1 MTDQLR
7 LLDFCLGYLHNV
19 LVMSDPSPPLAEWL
33 RSRVQNLD
41 RATIGQLLTL
51 MNLVGAES
59 VAEVGRRFKK
69 AHSLS
74 DAGVNSRQKLARLEE
89 ALGIGKLTTR
99 VGKFTQLTP
108 AGVRVAGET
117 RLFLQELC
125 AIDTRKAPAPTWIIG
140 AGDAWLQ
147 SVIIPALAEITKHWP
162 DSRWEI
168 RNMRA
173 AEIRSGLRDGL
184 LHFGFFREAEMDT
197 KGEFVVGTRVPL
209 ESYRIIA
216 GNAVDAPEAAKD
228 LVHWLLER
236 KRPLAQQ
243 GSSWRAIRE
252 QLTKVVGMKPDLA
265 RVDLQIACETHSQ
278 AITAVEAGDAWCVV
292 PSGLGRTLPPHCR
305 SAVVKVSPAPDII
318 NLVHYPRALRKHAG
332 CDTAAR
338 ELANAIRDVARS
350 L

>member
-1 MTDQLR
+1 MTDPRSLLDLR
-7 LLDFCLGYLHNV
+7 LGYSHNV
-19 LVMSDPSPPLAEWL
+19 LVMSGSTLPLSNWL

-51 MNLVGAES
+51 MNLEGAES

-69 AHSLS
+69 VQSLS

-108 AGVRVAGET
+108 AGVRVSGET

-125 AIDTRKAPAPTWIIG
+125 AIDTWKAPAPTWIIG

-147 SVIIPALAEITKHWP
+147 SVIIPALAKIMKSRP

-168 RNMRA
+168 RNLRT

-184 LHFGFFREAEMDT
+184 LHFGFFREAEMGT
-197 KGEFVVGTRVPL
+197 KGEFTVGTRVPL

-216 GNAVDAPEAAKD
+216 GNAGDAPQIAKG
-228 LVHWLLER
+228 LVRWLLES

-243 GSSWRAIRE
+243 GSSWKAIRE
-252 QLTKVVGMKPDLA
+252 QLTKVVGMEPELA
-265 RVDLQIACETHSQ
+265 QVDIHLACETHSQ

-292 PSGLGRTLPPHCR
+292 PSGLGRTLPANCR
-305 SAVVKVSPAPDII
+305 CAVVKVSPAPDII

-332 CDTAAR
+332 YDAAAR
-338 ELANAIRDVARS
+338 DLADAIRVHGQ
-350 L
+350 

>member
-1 MTDQLR
+1 MR
-7 LLDFCLGYLHNV
+7 LGYSHNV
-19 LVMSDPSPPLAEWL
+19 LVMSGSTLPLSNWL

-51 MNLVGAES
+51 MNLEGAES

-69 AHSLS
+69 VQSLS

-108 AGVRVAGET
+108 AGVRVSGET

-125 AIDTRKAPAPTWIIG
+125 AIDTWKAPAPTWIIG

-147 SVIIPALAEITKHWP
+147 SVIIPALAKIMKSRP

-168 RNMRA
+168 RNLRT

-184 LHFGFFREAEMDT
+184 LHFGFFREAEMGT
-197 KGEFVVGTRVPL
+197 KGEFTVGTRVPL

-216 GNAVDAPEAAKD
+216 GNAGDAPQIAKG
-228 LVHWLLER
+228 LVRWLLES

-243 GSSWRAIRE
+243 GSSWKAIRE
-252 QLTKVVGMKPDLA
+252 QLTKVVGMEPELA
-265 RVDLQIACETHSQ
+265 QVDIHLACETHSQ

-292 PSGLGRTLPPHCR
+292 PSGLGRTLPANCR
-305 SAVVKVSPAPDII
+305 CAVVKVSPAPDII

-332 CDTAAR
+332 YDAAAR
-338 ELANAIRDVARS
+338 DLADAIRDVARS
-350 L
+350 F